1 MTAVADAPV
10 RPARTPPH
18 RRRSARRAV
27 PHLVFLAALLVAWQ
41 LAAQLLEPIVLP
53 SVDAVAAAFVDL
65 VLTGELPLA
74 LAQSI
79 LLLVLGLGIA
89 SAVGLGFG
97 ILIGRSQVA
106 HWTLSPYFSALFVI
120 PTVALVPIV
129 LIWFGFGMT
138 GRVIIVV
145 LAAVVP
151 ILLSVASSLR
161 DEPGELVEVARSFG
175 VRGELALLRTV
186 RLRAAVPV
194 IMSGLRLAVGRAVV
208 GMAVAETYLRLGGIG
223 GLIRDYGS
231 LFQTDYVFAAILPL
245 SLLGVGLSA
254 LVGVLERH
262 YQGWRS

>member
-1 MTAVADAPV
+1 VTVVAEAPL
-10 RPARTPPH
+10 RLSRDGH
-18 RRRSARRAV
+18 RRSLRRAV
-27 PHLVFLAALLVAWQ
+27 PHVAFLALLLLVWQ
-41 LAAQLLEPIVLP
+41 LASTVLEPIVLP
-53 SVDAVAAAFVDL
+53 PVGAVASALAEMT
-65 VLTGELPLA
+65 LTGELPLA

-79 LLLVLGLGIA
+79 LLLVLGLGI
-89 SAVGLGFG
+89 SSILGLGFG

-120 PTVALVPIV
+120 PTVALVPLV

-223 GLIRDYGS
+223 GLIRSYGS
-231 LFQTDYVFAAILPL
+231 MFETDYVFAAILPL

-254 LVGVLERH
+254 LVGVVERRF
-262 YQGWRS
+262 QGWRS